1 VKGLYQPRSEE
12 EKTQDILFHEM
23 RSSAQDHVD
32 IFSKKYKK
40 VLLITCIG
48 AVVLFLALC
57 SFMMA
62 AYDSEKLL
70 HLVGLIVLYAV
81 LVTLTWFVAGGVLC
95 RSLYKFV
102 RWSAV
107 RSKWI
112 DVLEQMD
119 RAEEEYLKGT
129 VYEDDMKKIEQ
140 RLSSL
145 AQEIN
150 SMGSEDK

>member
-1 VKGLYQPRSEE
+1 
-12 EKTQDILFHEM
+12 M
-23 RSSAQDHVD
+23 RSSAQDHID
-32 IFSKKYKK
+32 AFSKKYRK

-62 AYDSEKLL
+62 AYDNEKLSIL
-70 HLVGLIVLYAV
+70 IFLIVLYAV
-81 LVTLTWFVAGGVLC
+81 LVTLIWFIAGGVLC
-95 RSLYKFV
+95 RSVGKFV
-102 RWSAV
+102 RWIAV

-112 DVLEQMD
+112 DVLGQMD
-119 RAEEEYLKGT
+119 LVEEEYLKGT
-129 VYEDDMKKIEQ
+129 VYEDDLKKVEH

-150 SMGSEDK
+150 AMGKEEK

>member
-1 VKGLYQPRSEE
+1 MKGLYQPRSEE

-23 RSSAQDHVD
+23 RSSAQDQID
-32 IFSKKYKK
+32 AFSKKYKK

-48 AVVLFLALC
+48 AVVLFLILC

-62 AYDSEKLL
+62 AYDNEQLL
-70 HLVGLIVLYAV
+70 ALIFLIVLYAV
-81 LVTLTWFVAGGVLC
+81 LVTLTWFIAGGVLC
-95 RSLYKFV
+95 RSVGKFV

-107 RSKWI
+107 RSKWM
-112 DVLEQMD
+112 DVLGQMD
-119 RAEEEYLKGT
+119 LVEEEYLKGT
-129 VYEDDMKKIEQ
+129 VYEDDLKKVEH

-150 SMGSEDK
+150 AMGADEK

>member
-1 VKGLYQPRSEE
+1 MYQPRSEE

-40 VLLITCIG
+40 TLLITCIG
-48 AVVLFLALC
+48 AVILFLALC

-62 AYDSEKLL
+62 AYDNEKLIS
-70 HLVGLIVLYAV
+70 LVCFIALYAA

-95 RSLYKFV
+95 RSLHKFV

-107 RSKWI
+107 RSKWM

-119 RAEEEYLKGT
+119 RVEEEYLKGT
-129 VYEDDMKKIEQ
+129 IYEDDMKKIEH

-150 SMGSEDK
+150 SMGVEDK